1 MMNATEKMKLDAES
15 EYKDQWELYT
25 QAGVAY
31 EANPGAD
38 TELAYYEVQDNF
50 YRACFTYLLALM
62 AENSDVLQRLK
73 DR

>member
-1 MMNATEKMKLDAES
+1 MNAAEKMKLDAEA
-15 EYKDQWELYT
+15 EYKEQLELYT

-31 EANPGAD
+31 EVKPNAD
-38 TELAYYEVQDNF
+38 TELAYYEAKDNF
-50 YRACFTYLLALM
+50 YRACFTYLLSLV